1 MGKDRRDPGSPDT
14 VDEDPMKSLLLRPAT
29 DSAFAPILSSFDL
42 SLDDKTLYDH
52 VESELNLLCN
62 LVVEPL
68 SIKSLYTTL
77 KSGCSFSLRCQ
88 S

>member
-42 SLDDKTLYDH
+42 SLDDRTL
-52 VESELNLLCN
+52 
-62 LVVEPL
+62 
-68 SIKSLYTTL
+68 
-77 KSGCSFSLRCQ
+77 
-88 S
+88 